1 MLLLLT
7 VALLAAALAGGASVL
22 ALLPADAASEVALAL
37 AVSAAIAPL
46 LAATWVRWR
55 LRGRRAASP
64 TAWFAGF
71 AVAAFVAG
79 FALTAG
85 ERSPDDL
92 IAALEDTR
100 RNGAPPAAV
109 EPGHAKPTP
118 APPPPAQTPPTAT
131 LAALPPTPLP
141 ARERFMA
148 GTVPPHVRAKMRP
161 RNTLR
166 RMTPEHRARFAEA
179 RRSLEDGPF
188 LSGVGAP
195 TSEPRPVRPSEVL
208 TDTDCP
214 GDAMLYVFEDKRQ
227 QITTYSCRLPDLAT
241 RRHRC
246 APHGPTLARMV
257 RDGRTV
263 QLDLREWREG
273 YEHGREVVWRNDHL
287 VTRAWDRGQVVQERR
302 YREDFRTQIT
312 HELDDGPVA
321 SVQIDARGDVVSAG
335 RIEVLDGGFVLETVG
350 SDRLRSA
357 RLCIPLFEPGSEH
370 LEPGL
375 HMTSPC
381 LLAFTSRASGGRW
394 RTEFEVYEREQRRRC
409 IVESDR
415 PSRAGRCEPD
425 LDLGGQDEVPAVAR
439 RPIGTR
445 ALDHVDR
452 PLQAY
457 RLRSLARGIIPIDP
471 GGAAELYETAIATD
485 PRYDTWQVWLEL
497 AEAKRKWG
505 DFPGAERALREA
517 WRRKPDWDIV
527 VAWLP
532 LLRLQGKEEQRSAL
546 HALARRFV
554 STRRPP
560 RSRQSRS
567 GRGSMRFSRARRRT
581 GTTIATPA
589 RPERSLPERGVG
601 ADQAQRISLHT
612 AHRVRRLERHDH
624 RDLVGRLL
632 AHPKRVAE

>member
-1 MLLLLT
+1 MPPLLT
-7 VALLAAALAGGASVL
+7 VALLAAALVGGAAVL
-22 ALLPADAASEVALAL
+22 ALLPADVTFEVALAW
-37 AVSAAIAPL
+37 AAGAAIAPL

-55 LRGRRAASP
+55 LRGHRAASP
-64 TAWFAGF
+64 LAWLAGF
-71 AVAAFVAG
+71 AVAAVVPA
-79 FALTAG
+79 FALTVG

-92 IAALEDTR
+92 IAAAENAAR
-100 RNGAPPAAV
+100 HAAPFAAV
-109 EPGHAKPTP
+109 EPVPAKPTP
-118 APPPPAQTPPTAT
+118 TPTPN
-131 LAALPPTPLP
+131 ALPPTPIP

-179 RRSLEDGPF
+179 RRALEDGTF
-188 LSGVGAP
+188 LAGVGAP

-214 GDAMLYVFEDKRQ
+214 GDAKLYVFEDKRQ

-302 YREDFRTQIT
+302 YRGDFRTQIT

-381 LLAFTSRASGGRW
+381 LLAFSSRASGGRW
-394 RTEFEVYEREQRRRC
+394 RTELEVYEREKRRRC

-415 PSRAGRCEPD
+415 PSRVGRCEPD
-425 LDLGGQDEVPAVAR
+425 LDLGGQDVVPAVAQ
-439 RPIGTR
+439 RPIGSR
-445 ALDHVDR
+445 ALDHVER
-452 PLQAY
+452 PLQAH
-457 RLRSLARGIIPIDP
+457 RLRSLAKGIIPIDP
-471 GGAAELYETAIATD
+471 GGAAELYETAIASDT
-485 PRYDTWQVWLEL
+485 RYDTSQVWLEL

-527 VAWLP
+527 VEWLP

-546 HALARRFV
+546 HALARKI
-554 STRRPP
+554 
-560 RSRQSRS
+560 RQ
-567 GRGSMRFSRARRRT
+567 
-581 GTTIATPA
+581 
-589 RPERSLPERGVG
+589 
-601 ADQAQRISLHT
+601 HT
-612 AHRVRRLERHDH
+612 APAQAGAIAKREGFDTFLSNAPPDGDSD
-624 RDLVGRLL
+624 RDPCV
-632 AHPKRVAE
+632 P